1 MIFELRT
8 YDLKPG
14 KAPVYLEFFRPFG
27 LSLVTR
33 HLPMGGYW
41 MAETGRLNRIEH
53 LWIYEDFAE
62 RDACRA
68 SLAKDRAWMEEFIPR
83 AFADVTGQANRF
95 MALERSSAALDA
107 VIESRRE
114 AHANEAASGP
124 MFASTLNALSQSA
137 DPLDGDSLLGAFR
150 IVSGDEPGRH
160 VTLRTG
166 SFDNLTEDTGGLIAH
181 ALIRPLAFSPIA

>member
-14 KAPVYLEFFRPFG
+14 KAPVYLEFFRTFG
-27 LSLVTR
+27 LALVTR

-68 SLAKDRAWMEEFIPR
+68 SLAGDRAWMEEFIPR

-95 MALERSSAALDA
+95 MALEHSSAALDA
-107 VIESRRE
+107 VIASRRQAHPNDE
-114 AHANEAASGP
+114 AGSP
-124 MFASTLNALSQSA
+124 MFAATLNSLSLSA
-137 DPLDGDSLLGAFR
+137 MPLGGDGILGAFR

-160 VTLRTG
+160 VMLRTG
-166 SFDNLTEDTGGLIAH
+166 SFDSLTADTNDLIAH
-181 ALIRPLAFSPIA
+181 ALIRPLAFSPLT